1 MKYAY
6 MNVPFYHKLFDAY
19 NVKPADIN
27 TINDL
32 KKIPVVTR
40 KDVQQ
45 NFGNIISRKISAER
59 CVKHK
64 TSGTAGIP
72 IAVLLDSTA
81 EKFRWAVSFRQFLEC
96 GGRLRDKQVQLRGHE
111 APIIPDSKGKPFYE
125 YIGFLRTEW
134 IAVRG
139 RIPGFATLFLEEYR
153 PDVMV
158 GYPSLFEMLSE
169 MTRNKIKPRIIFCT
183 GEVLTGHCRD
193 KIRSAFG
200 ARIIDSYGCTEVGD
214 IAWECPEEDIGYHI
228 NADTVLVEFIK
239 DGENVAPGEEGEI
252 VLTNLFNYAMPLIR
266 YDIGDVGVP
275 SDEQC
280 TCGRTLPLMQLLK
293 GRSDD
298 FIILPDGKKLS
309 PMCIKENFI
318 EVSEYRIVQE
328 KRDLIV
334 VWLKMHE
341 EHKDAS
347 VTWCVSALRK
357 VIGETVRIKTRVVNE
372 IPRDDSGKLRR
383 IISKV
388 N

>member
-1 MKYAY
+1 

-19 NVKPADIN
+19 NVKPTDIS
-27 TINDL
+27 TISDL
-32 KKIPVVTR
+32 KRIPIVTR
-40 KDVQQ
+40 KDVQR
-45 NFGNIISRKISAER
+45 NFSNMISRKINTER

-64 TSGTAGIP
+64 TSGTAGVP
-72 IAVLLDSTA
+72 ISVLLDNNA
-81 EKFRWAVSFRQFLEC
+81 EKFRWTVSLRQFLEC
-96 GGRLRDKQVQLRGHE
+96 GGRLRDKQVQLRGYE

-125 YIGFLRTEW
+125 YIRFLRTEW
-134 IAVRG
+134 IAIRG
-139 RIPGFATLFLEEYR
+139 RIPGFVTLFLEEYR

-169 MTRNKIKPRIIFCT
+169 MTRNEIKPRIIFCT
-183 GEVLTGHCRD
+183 GEVLSGHCR
-193 KIRSAFG
+193 REMSSAFG

-214 IAWECPEEDIGYHI
+214 IAWECPEVDVGYHI

-266 YDIGDVGVP
+266 YNIGDVGVP
-275 SDEQC
+275 SDEHC
-280 TCGRTLPLMQLLK
+280 SCGRTLPLMQLLK

-298 FIILPDGKKLS
+298 FIVLPDGKKLS
-309 PMCIKENFI
+309 PMCIKENFV
-318 EVSEYRIVQE
+318 EVSEYRMVQE

-341 EHKDAS
+341 GYKDAS
-347 VTWCVSALRK
+347 VTRCVSALRK
-357 VIGETVRIKTRVVNE
+357 VIGENVGIKTRVVNE
-372 IPRDDSGKLRR
+372 IPRDNSGKLRR